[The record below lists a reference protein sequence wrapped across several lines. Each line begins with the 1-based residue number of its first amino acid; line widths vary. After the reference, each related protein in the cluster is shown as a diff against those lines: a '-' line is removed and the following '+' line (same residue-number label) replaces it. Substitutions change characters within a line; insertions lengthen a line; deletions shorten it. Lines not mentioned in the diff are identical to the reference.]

1 LIDTILRVYDR
12 FVAPLSEAER
22 DRYCADSAD
31 VAVALGARAEEVPRG
46 WRELQAYV
54 DREYEASS
62 IAVSGQA
69 RTLAAALLSPVSSR
83 AAAPLTALATLLAA
97 GLLPAQ
103 VRRDYGF
110 AWNRRRERAFNVT
123 VRVLR
128 LARRALPHVIT
139 WWPQARSWSRSARTV
154 APRSG

>member
-1 LIDTILRVYDR
+1 MIDSILRVYDC

-31 VAVALGARAEEVPRG
+31 VAIALGAHAYEVPLC
-46 WRELQAYV
+46 WRELQAYL
-54 DREYEASS
+54 DREFGSS

-69 RTLAAALLSPVSSR
+69 RTLAAALLSPISSR
-83 AAAPLTALATLLAA
+83 AAAPLTALTTLLAA
-97 GLLPAQ
+97 GWLPAQ

-128 LARRALPHVIT
+128 FAHRALPHAIT
-139 WWPQARSWSRSARTV
+139 WWPQARSWSRSARL
-154 APRSG
+154 AARRSG